1 MMTAGQSAEFRESWR
16 PTPEK
21 VDLAVKTAV
30 NVAQPSRVYIFG
42 SWARNQASPD
52 SDLDLAVFF
61 EDDRRGE
68 IPELRKKIR
77 SGLGVLR
84 MSVDLVLATEG
95 QVKEF
100 LSSINSIYYEIV
112 HEGKLVYDAGRR

>member
-1 MMTAGQSAEFRESWR
+1 MGTSAIDDFRQSWR

-21 VDLAVKTAV
+21 VDLAVKTTV
-30 NVAQPSRVYIFG
+30 KVAQPSRVYIFG
-42 SWARNQASPD
+42 SWARNQATLD
-52 SDLDLAVFF
+52 SDLDLAVFLA
-61 EDDRRGE
+61 DDRRPE

-77 SGLGVLR
+77 SGLGDLR

-112 HEGKLVYDAGRR
+112 HEGKLVYDAGGR

>member
-1 MMTAGQSAEFRESWR
+1 MAPAEQSELFRESWR

-21 VDLAVKTAV
+21 VDRAVKAAV
-30 NVAQPSRVYIFG
+30 DVAQPSRVFLFG
-42 SWARNQASPD
+42 SWARNQATTD
-52 SDLDLAVFF
+52 SDLDLAIFL
-61 EDDRRGE
+61 EDDRREE
-68 IPELRKKIR
+68 IPDLRKKIR
-77 SGLGVLR
+77 SGFGDLR

-112 HEGKLVYDAGRR
+112 HEGKLVYDAGNR